1 MDNNTENIIS
11 KINSNIFFKE
21 FTFSKNDFK
30 SLDLKQQ
37 FEFADN
43 VVWLDELF
51 FIFQIKERD
60 NKINLDDRKWYQN
73 KVINKGVKQIKST
86 LSYLKSYPEI
96 LISNERGYRMNISS
110 AKECDLIRKI
120 IIYSPSNNF
129 PKELRYKRFYNSSEV
144 GLIHLF
150 HVEDYYWICKY
161 LLTPAEVDEYLEF
174 RECYYLADPERSNLL
189 PEQYLLAHFMETLDT
204 SHVNPQYIAN
214 LQHLKCNT
222 DLFDLSYIIENFTDG
237 MIHDSPAKYYPII
250 REISKLNRAEL
261 YEFKKRLI
269 KSIEVCEKNEFNTP
283 YRIYVP
289 RTGCGFV
296 FIPLH
301 SSKLKYWKNAL
312 DNLVKAHKYEQ
323 KAKKCIGVSI
333 SENPNKS
340 EYLQLYWNYI
350 ESEWKYDTEIE
361 ILLRD
366 NPPPFRSVQTKKINN
381 RYK

>member
-1 MDNNTENIIS
+1 
-11 KINSNIFFKE
+11 
-21 FTFSKNDFK
+21 
-30 SLDLKQQ
+30 
-37 FEFADN
+37 
-43 VVWLDELF
+43 
-51 FIFQIKERD
+51 
-60 NKINLDDRKWYQN
+60 
-73 KVINKGVKQIKST
+73 
-86 LSYLKSYPEI
+86 
-96 LISNERGYRMNISS
+96 MNISS

-120 IIYSPSNNF
+120 RIYSPSNNF
-129 PKELRYKRFYNSSEV
+129 PEELRYERFYNSSEI

-161 LLTPAEVDEYLEF
+161 LLTPTEVDEYLEF

-189 PEQYLLAHFMETLDT
+189 PEQYLLAHFMETLET
-204 SHVNPQYIAN
+204 SYVNPRYIAN

-222 DLFDLSYIIENFTDG
+222 DLFDLSYIIENFTNG
-237 MIHDSPAKYYPII
+237 TIHDNPAEYYPII
-250 REISKLNRAEL
+250 REISKLNRTEL
-261 YEFKKRLI
+261 YEFKKRFI

-312 DNLVKAHKYEQ
+312 DNLVKAHRYEQ

-333 SENPNKS
+333 SKNPNMS

-350 ESEWKYDTEIE
+350 EGEWKYDTEVE

-366 NPPPFRSVQTKKINN
+366 NPSPFRSVHTKKINS